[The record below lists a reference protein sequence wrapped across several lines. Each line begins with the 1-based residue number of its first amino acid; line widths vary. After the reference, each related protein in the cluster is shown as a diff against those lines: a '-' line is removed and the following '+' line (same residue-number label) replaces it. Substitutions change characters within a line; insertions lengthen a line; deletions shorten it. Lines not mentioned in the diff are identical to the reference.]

1 MKRFFT
7 IALLF
12 ALFLFPTSGFAEAD
26 KAEIEAIVKEYI
38 EKHPEIIINSVRNY
52 EIKKKKVEAEA
63 QFNQSFKNRVDV
75 SIGEAPVKGP
85 DNAKITMFEFSDFQ
99 CPYCG
104 RSQATINQIYN
115 KYKGNIRLV
124 FKHLPLSIH
133 AKAKPAARA
142 AMAAGEQGKF
152 WEYKL
157 KLMANMQNWGGGN
170 EKALFTQ
177 YARELKLDIKKF
189 EEDQKKESFGKI
201 IADDMAVAQKIG
213 ARGTPTFVING
224 VIVRGAQ
231 PLQHFEK
238 VVQKLLSDG

>member
-1 MKRFFT
+1 MKRIFA

-12 ALFLFPTSGFAEAD
+12 ASSFFPSSSFAEAD
-26 KAEIEAIVKEYI
+26 KTEIEAIVKEYI
-38 EKHPEIIINSVRNY
+38 EKHPEVIIESVRNY
-52 EIKKKKVEAEA
+52 EIKKKQAQAEA
-63 QFNQSFKNRVDV
+63 QFNQSFINRVDV
-75 SIGEAPVKGP
+75 SIGEAPAKGP
-85 DNAKITMFEFSDFQ
+85 DDAKITMFEFSDFQ

-115 KYKGNIRLV
+115 KYKGNIKVV

-157 KLMANMQNWGGGN
+157 KLMATMQNWGGGN

-177 YARELKLDIKKF
+177 YAKELNLDIKKF

-231 PLQHFEK
+231 PLKHFEK
-238 VVQKLLSDG
+238 VIEKLLNEG